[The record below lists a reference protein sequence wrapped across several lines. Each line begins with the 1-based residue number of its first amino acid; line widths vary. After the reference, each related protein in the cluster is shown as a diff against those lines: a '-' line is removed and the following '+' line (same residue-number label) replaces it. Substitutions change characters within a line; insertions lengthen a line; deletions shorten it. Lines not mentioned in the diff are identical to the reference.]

1 MNFEKRQKGVAL
13 ALSCGG
19 ARGLAHI
26 GVIRELERR
35 GYVIHNISGCSMGS
49 VVGAFYAM
57 GRMSSLSQFME
68 SLSLE
73 DMADYLD
80 FTISSGGFIKAKR
93 FIDKLK
99 TLSPD
104 RSIESLPVELT
115 IVATNLTTGKE
126 EVFTQGSIYAAVRAS
141 IAIPAVITSVRQDGE
156 VLVDGGIVN
165 PMPLNHLHASP
176 GDIKVAVNLYGT
188 DTTATLSPVP
198 VRETSNESPLAY
210 LRDKYHSVRTWR
222 SSLLTTL
229 FRETTDVRGY
239 VGTLRAIVDLMT
251 QRLIEAQLRV
261 APPDVVIDVP
271 MACASVFDFN
281 RAKDLIL
288 LGEQQAR
295 AALDRYEAQFATP
308 WWRRKWRRF
317 RF

>member
-115 IVATNLTTGKE
+115 I
-126 EVFTQGSIYAAVRAS
+126 
-141 IAIPAVITSVRQDGE
+141 
-156 VLVDGGIVN
+156 
-165 PMPLNHLHASP
+165 
-176 GDIKVAVNLYGT
+176 
-188 DTTATLSPVP
+188 
-198 VRETSNESPLAY
+198 
-210 LRDKYHSVRTWR
+210 
-222 SSLLTTL
+222 
-229 FRETTDVRGY
+229 
-239 VGTLRAIVDLMT
+239 
-251 QRLIEAQLRV
+251 
-261 APPDVVIDVP
+261 
-271 MACASVFDFN
+271 DFIIN
-281 RAKDLIL
+281 
-288 LGEQQAR
+288 
-295 AALDRYEAQFATP
+295 
-308 WWRRKWRRF
+308 
-317 RF
+317 